1 MSSNKMVWTGRI
13 LSALIAPLFAMSAV
27 MKLIAHPKAVE
38 GMGHLQLPA
47 PLLFPLGVVELICL
61 VLYLIPKT
69 AVLGALLLTGYL
81 GGAILTHLRLSEPIL
96 MPIGLGVVIW
106 LGIYLREPR
115 LRQVLPLRLAATSA
129 DK

>member
-13 LSALIAPLFAMSAV
+13 ISALIVPLFAMSAV
-27 MKLIAHPKAVE
+27 MKLLPHPEAVK
-38 GMGHLQLPA
+38 GMEHLQIPQS
-47 PLLFPLGVVELICL
+47 LLFPLGVVELICL

-69 AVLGALLLTGYL
+69 AVLGAILLTGYL

-96 MPIGLGVVIW
+96 MPIGLGIVIW

-115 LRQVLPLRLAATSA
+115 LRQVLPLRLTSSSA